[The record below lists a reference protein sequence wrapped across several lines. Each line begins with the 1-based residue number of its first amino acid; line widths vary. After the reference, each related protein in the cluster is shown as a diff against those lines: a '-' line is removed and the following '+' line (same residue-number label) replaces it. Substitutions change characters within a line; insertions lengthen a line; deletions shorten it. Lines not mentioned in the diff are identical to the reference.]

1 MAITLIAAENESAIL
16 SLESENEISLAVE
29 ETTIIDTGS
38 GDIESLPVTDTLVS
52 TDDIVV
58 VTGDGGRRATLQTL
72 QEYLNINTDRQIL
85 FGTTAEWNAQL
96 TTPSKSDK
104 LYVYTDYQTDSQGR
118 HIAGIKVG
126 DGNAYVPDLPFIDE
140 VYMDHISDTTIHVTA
155 EEKAFWNNKLNCFY
169 GGETLTINR
178 L

>member
-16 SLESENEISLAVE
+16 SLESGSELLLSVD
-29 ETTIIDTGS
+29 ETTVIHSGS
-38 GDIESLPVTDTLVS
+38 DIESLPMTEILTS
-52 TDDIVV
+52 SDDIVV
-58 VTGDGGRRATLQTL
+58 VTDDGGMRATLQTL
-72 QEYLNINTDRQIL
+72 QEYLNANTNRQIL
-85 FGTTAEWNAQL
+85 FGTTAEWSTQI
-96 TTPSKSDK
+96 TTSSESDK

-118 HIAGIKVG
+118 RIAGIKVG

-140 VYMDHISDTTIHVTA
+140 VYMEHISDTTIHVTP

-169 GGETLTINR
+169 GGEMLTLNR